1 MKYLRSTP
9 NDHSFF
15 SVYAKLAKSVKA
27 SGYFAQI
34 VSALT
39 EIGGIFAAS
48 LSILHPVFGQ
58 NAVYPSAAIAA
69 IGTAILEVGLR
80 VTIPQAV
87 DAVLYK
93 RWQGLHLAMS
103 IAVFILGF
111 VLLTTSGVLSYK
123 NSQTVVDSVVVEP
136 ERDSTGIQ
144 AAQIEYNS
152 TKAKHGEQYRADS
165 TTTSERYQKRIQ
177 ATTAAFSGQ
186 LGSARRELSNIYN
199 KEQRTGNSYATA
211 KDRARQKI
219 ADVEA
224 EQAHVIA
231 QITTEQGEALAA
243 LKAEH
248 KAALAKADSDHR
260 AAIAQLE
267 HEYQTATTER
277 GQTVSAYGGGLA
289 YFTIIA
295 LFIFLASVILD
306 RIHRKG
312 SGIAET
318 VELSQYD
325 INPPAIVEAWQAM
338 RERLQTTIRAK
349 IAQFDERTP
358 AAPLPTSKRELYDPT
373 QLSNVRIKLQ
383 LDDENEGEERTIRI
397 AAKRRPIGFFTQGDN
412 VRQRTDNKSLEDSEN
427 SSSTN
432 GAVNALLK
440 NCDHC
445 GAEYQAK
452 VKWQR
457 FCSTD
462 CKTQW
467 HAAQHNGTPYSPNF
481 KKRK

>member
-9 NDHSFF
+9 NDHIFF

-103 IAVFILGF
+103 IAVFVLGF
-111 VLLTTSGVLSYK
+111 VLLATSGVLSYK
-123 NSQTVVDSVVVEP
+123 NSQTVVDSVVIEP
-136 ERDSTGIQ
+136 QRDSTGIQ

-152 TKAKHGEQYRADS
+152 TQAKHGEQYRADS

-199 KEQRTGNSYATA
+199 KERRTGNSYATA

-219 ADVEA
+219 ADIEA
-224 EQAHVIA
+224 EQAAAIA

-243 LKAEH
+243 L
-248 KAALAKADSDHR
+248 S
-260 AAIAQLE
+260 
-267 HEYQTATTER
+267 
-277 GQTVSAYGGGLA
+277 
-289 YFTIIA
+289 
-295 LFIFLASVILD
+295 
-306 RIHRKG
+306 
-312 SGIAET
+312 
-318 VELSQYD
+318 
-325 INPPAIVEAWQAM
+325 
-338 RERLQTTIRAK
+338 
-349 IAQFDERTP
+349 
-358 AAPLPTSKRELYDPT
+358 
-373 QLSNVRIKLQ
+373 
-383 LDDENEGEERTIRI
+383 
-397 AAKRRPIGFFTQGDN
+397 
-412 VRQRTDNKSLEDSEN
+412 
-427 SSSTN
+427 
-432 GAVNALLK
+432 
-440 NCDHC
+440 
-445 GAEYQAK
+445 
-452 VKWQR
+452 
-457 FCSTD
+457 
-462 CKTQW
+462 
-467 HAAQHNGTPYSPNF
+467 
-481 KKRK
+481 

>member
-1 MKYLRSTP
+1 MKYLTSTP

-27 SGYFAQI
+27 SGYFSQI

-48 LSILHPVFGQ
+48 LSVLHPIFGER
-58 NAVYPSAAIAA
+58 AVYIAAAIAA
-69 IGTAILEVGLR
+69 IGTAVLEVGLR

-123 NSQTVVDSVVVEP
+123 NSQTVVDSVVIEP
-136 ERDSTGIQ
+136 QRDSTGIQ

-152 TKAKHGEQYRADS
+152 TKAKAAEAYTADS
-165 TTTSERYQKRIQ
+165 TTTAQQFTQRKQ

-199 KEQRTGNSYATA
+199 KERRTGNSYATA

-224 EQAHVIA
+224 EQAAAIA
-231 QITTEQGEALAA
+231 QITTEQGEALTA
-243 LKAEH
+243 LKGEY
-248 KAALAKADSDHR
+248 KAALAKADQDHR
-260 AAIAQLE
+260 AALDQLE
-267 HEYQTATTER
+267 AEYKTAAGDR
-277 GQTVSAYGGGLA
+277 AQMVSTYGGGLA

-295 LFIFLASVILD
+295 LFIFLSSVILE
-306 RIHRKG
+306 RIHAKG

-338 RERLQTTIRAK
+338 RERIQTTIRAK

-383 LDDENEGEERTIRI
+383 LEDENEGEERTVRI

-412 VRQRTDNKSLEDSEN
+412 VRQRMDNKSLEDSEN
-427 SSSTN
+427 GSSTN
-432 GAVNALLK
+432 ATVNGLRG
-440 NCDHC
+440 NCDNC
-445 GAEYQAK
+445 GKEYTKK
-452 VKWQR
+452 VSWQR
-457 FCSTD
+457 FCGTD
-462 CKTQW
+462 CKTHF
-467 HAAQHNGTPYSPNF
+467 HAKQHGGTPYSPNF